1 MPATYEPIAS
11 TTLGSATGVV
21 SFASI
26 SGTYSD
32 LVAVITGLGATG
44 STLYGFR
51 IRVND
56 DSASNYSNTLLAGD
70 GSSATSNRE
79 SSVASTGIS
88 WNGIFDSTRGAV
100 IRLHFQSYANT
111 NVYKT
116 ILGEMAASTLVG
128 RSVGLWRSTS
138 AITKISFALGGGF
151 PDLNFASG
159 ATFSLYGIKA
169 A

>member
-11 TTLGSATGVV
+11 TTLGSASGAV
-21 SFASI
+21 SFSSI
-26 SGTYSD
+26 PGTYTD
-32 LVAVITGLGATG
+32 IVAIITGLGATG
-44 STLYGFR
+44 STLNGFR

-56 DSASNYSNTLLAGD
+56 DSGSTYSNTLLAGD
-70 GSSATSNRE
+70 GSSASSNRE
-79 SSVASTGIS
+79 SSATSTGVS
-88 WNGIFDSTRGAV
+88 WNGIFDSTRGAA
-100 IRLHFQSYANT
+100 IRLQFQSYANT
-111 NVYKT
+111 NVFKT
-116 ILGEMAASTLVG
+116 ILGETAANTLVG

-138 AITKISFALGGGF
+138 AITKISFALGGSF